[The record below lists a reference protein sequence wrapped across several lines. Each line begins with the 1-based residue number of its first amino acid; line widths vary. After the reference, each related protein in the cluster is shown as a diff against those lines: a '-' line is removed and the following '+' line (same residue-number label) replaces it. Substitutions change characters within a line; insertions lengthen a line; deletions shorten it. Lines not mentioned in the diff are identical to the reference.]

1 MKKYKYNINNLDCAN
16 CAREIEEFLDKNKNF
31 NNVRVNFNTLTLSY
45 ESDKNFS
52 LDEINDLIQNVEPD
66 VSVSEEVMDNKKE
79 YINNEIDTKKREKYL
94 LKVFK
99 KISIFGLVITSIIL
113 VGNGVDHLIESYC
126 LIGADSLFIITSACS
141 SYMLN
146 NTEKKLNELY
156 EKKIELDSENNNKTL
171 NNEKINKNDLSY
183 NYDEDYT
190 LNNDLGFSRR
200 RRLK

>member
-1 MKKYKYNINNLDCAN
+1 
-16 CAREIEEFLDKNKNF
+16 
-31 NNVRVNFNTLTLSY
+31 
-45 ESDKNFS
+45 
-52 LDEINDLIQNVEPD
+52 
-66 VSVSEEVMDNKKE
+66 MDNKKE

-99 KISIFGLVITSIIL
+99 KISIYGLVITSIIL
-113 VGNGVDHLIESYC
+113 VGNGVDNLIESYC
-126 LIGADSLFIITSACS
+126 LIGADSLFIINSACS

-171 NNEKINKNDLSY
+171 TNEKINKNDLSY

>member
-1 MKKYKYNINNLDCAN
+1 
-16 CAREIEEFLDKNKNF
+16 
-31 NNVRVNFNTLTLSY
+31 
-45 ESDKNFS
+45 
-52 LDEINDLIQNVEPD
+52 
-66 VSVSEEVMDNKKE
+66 MDNKKE

-99 KISIFGLVITSIIL
+99 KISIYGLIITSIIL

-156 EKKIELDSENNNKTL
+156 EKKIELDSENNNKIDT
-171 NNEKINKNDLSY
+171 NEKYEKQKDISY

-190 LNNDLGFSRR
+190 LNNDLGFTRK

>member
-1 MKKYKYNINNLDCAN
+1 
-16 CAREIEEFLDKNKNF
+16 
-31 NNVRVNFNTLTLSY
+31 
-45 ESDKNFS
+45 
-52 LDEINDLIQNVEPD
+52 
-66 VSVSEEVMDNKKE
+66 MDNKKE

-99 KISIFGLVITSIIL
+99 KISIYGLVITSIIL

-156 EKKIELDSENNNKTL
+156 EKKIELDSENNNKIDT
-171 NNEKINKNDLSY
+171 NEKYEKQKDISY

-190 LNNDLGFSRR
+190 LNNDLGFTRK

>member
-1 MKKYKYNINNLDCAN
+1 
-16 CAREIEEFLDKNKNF
+16 
-31 NNVRVNFNTLTLSY
+31 
-45 ESDKNFS
+45 
-52 LDEINDLIQNVEPD
+52 
-66 VSVSEEVMDNKKE
+66 MDNKKE

-99 KISIFGLVITSIIL
+99 KISIYGLVITSIIL

-126 LIGADSLFIITSACS
+126 LIGADGLFIITSACS

-156 EKKIELDSENNNKTL
+156 EKKIELESENNNKIET
-171 NNEKINKNDLSY
+171 NEKMNKNDLSY